1 MKTII
6 HHLRIHT
13 RAEKVFEALTTEE
26 GLAGW
31 WSTEVVR
38 EGGTQGELHFTF
50 VDGFNP
56 QMDVVAAEEDRV
68 EWICMGGHDNW
79 RNDRFTFEIR
89 DISPGE
95 TDVTFRQE
103 YSRELDDR
111 TYGEYNFNWGYYLGS
126 LKACCETG
134 EGTPFRPEG

>member
-6 HHLRIHT
+6 HHFRVHAMPDAVLD
-13 RAEKVFEALTTEE
+13 ALSTEE

-31 WSTEVVR
+31 WTTDVTR
-38 EGGTQGELHFTF
+38 EGGRTGEILFTF
-50 VDGFNP
+50 VEGFNP
-56 QMDVVAAEEDRV
+56 QMDVVEAREGRV

-79 RNDRFTFEIR
+79 RNDRFTFEIT
-89 DISPGE
+89 DVSPGE

-111 TYGEYNFNWGYYLGS
+111 TYGEYNFNWGHYLSS
-126 LKACCETG
+126 LKRYCETG
-134 EGTPFRPEG
+134 EGTPFQP